1 MSRRLHFL
9 LVLLGLGIG
18 WGSTQA
24 LGKIAVSTGHG
35 LFGLMFWQLA
45 IAVAALGTIRAL
57 RGGPLRVAPQGLGM
71 AAAVAL
77 VGTLIPGMTFYT
89 SIARLPAGIMSILIA
104 TVPLLAFPVAVLLG
118 LDRFGLRRLLGLL
131 LGFVA
136 MLLIALPETALPEGA
151 KAVWLVVAMIGPLCY
166 ALEGNIIARWGTGG
180 LDPLETILV
189 ASGVAILV
197 VLPLMLGSGQWIDPR
212 PPWGAPEAAL
222 VAGALVNAVMYVG
235 YVWLARAAGP
245 VFAAQTGYV
254 VTLAGVGWAMLL
266 LGERFAPA
274 VWLAAALL
282 LAGLALVRPREGTD
296 ARSEAERTETPAVSR

>member
-1 MSRRLHFL
+1 MPQRLRFL
-9 LVLLGLGIG
+9 LVLVGLGIG

-35 LFGLMFWQLA
+35 IFGLIFWQLA

-57 RGGPLRVAPQGLGM
+57 RGGPLRVTPRGLIM
-71 AAAVAL
+71 ASAVAL
-77 VGTLIPGMTFYT
+77 VGTLIPGTTFYI

-104 TVPLLAFPVAVLLG
+104 TVPLLAFPIAVMLG
-118 LDRFGLRRLLGLL
+118 LDRFGLRRVLGLL
-131 LGFVA
+131 CGFAA
-136 MLLIALPETALPEGA
+136 MLLIALPEAALPAGA
-151 KAVWLVVAMIGPLCY
+151 KAAWLVVAIVGPLCY

-180 LDPLETILV
+180 LDPLETILL
-189 ASGVAILV
+189 ASCLALV
-197 VLPLMLGSGQWIDPR
+197 VALPLMLATGQWIDPR

-235 YVWLARAAGP
+235 YVWLTRAAGP

-282 LAGLALVRPREGTD
+282 LAGLALVRPREDRVAQITD
-296 ARSEAERTETPAVSR
+296 PAV

>member
-1 MSRRLHFL
+1 MPRQLLFL
-9 LVLLGLGIG
+9 VVLLGLGIG

-35 LFGLMFWQLA
+35 LFGLIFWQLV
-45 IAVAALGTIRAL
+45 ISVLALGTLRAL
-57 RGGPLRVAPQGLGM
+57 RGGPMRVSRRAAGM

-77 VGTLIPGMTFYT
+77 VGTLVPGTTFYL

-118 LDRFGLRRLLGLL
+118 LDRFGLRRAAGLL
-131 LGFVA
+131 CGFTGMV
-136 MLLIALPETALPEGA
+136 LIALPEVALPPGA
-151 KAVWLVVAMIGPLCY
+151 QAAWLLLAMIGPLCY

-180 LDPLETILV
+180 LDPLETILLASAV
-189 ASGVAILV
+189 ALTLA
-197 VLPLMLGSGQWIDPR
+197 LPLMLASGHWIDPR

-222 VAGALVNAVMYVG
+222 VASALVNAAMYVG

-266 LGERFAPA
+266 LDERFAPA

-282 LAGLALVRPREGTD
+282 MAGLALVRPRE
-296 ARSEAERTETPAVSR
+296 E

>member
-1 MSRRLHFL
+1 MPQRLHFL

-35 LFGLMFWQLA
+35 LFGLIFWQLA
-45 IAVAALGTIRAL
+45 IAVAALGMIRAL
-57 RGGPLRVAPQGLGM
+57 RGGPLRVTPRGLTM
-71 AAAVAL
+71 ASAVAL
-77 VGTLIPGMTFYT
+77 VGTLIPGTTFYI

-104 TVPLLAFPVAVLLG
+104 TVPLLAFPIAVMLG
-118 LDRFGLRRLLGLL
+118 LDRFGLRRVLGLL
-131 LGFVA
+131 CGFAA
-136 MLLIALPETALPEGA
+136 MLLIALPEAALPAGA
-151 KAVWLVVAMIGPLCY
+151 KAAWLVVAIVGPLCY

-189 ASGVAILV
+189 ASCVALV
-197 VLPLMLGSGQWIDPR
+197 VALPLMLATGQWIDPR

-235 YVWLARAAGP
+235 YVWLTRAAGP

-282 LAGLALVRPREGTD
+282 LAGLALVRPRED
-296 ARSEAERTETPAVSR
+296 RVAHIPDPAV

>member
-1 MSRRLHFL
+1 MPQRLRFL
-9 LVLLGLGIG
+9 LVLVGLGIG

-35 LFGLMFWQLA
+35 IFGLIFWQLA

-57 RGGPLRVAPQGLGM
+57 RGGPLRVTPRGLIM
-71 AAAVAL
+71 ASAVAL
-77 VGTLIPGMTFYT
+77 VGTLIPGTTFYI

-104 TVPLLAFPVAVLLG
+104 TVPLLAFPIAVMLG
-118 LDRFGLRRLLGLL
+118 LDRFGLRRVLGLL
-131 LGFVA
+131 CGFAA
-136 MLLIALPETALPEGA
+136 MLLIALPEAALPAGA
-151 KAVWLVVAMIGPLCY
+151 KAAWLVVAIVGPLCY

-180 LDPLETILV
+180 LDPLETILL
-189 ASGVAILV
+189 ASCMALV
-197 VLPLMLGSGQWIDPR
+197 VALPLMLATGQWIDPR

-235 YVWLARAAGP
+235 YVWLTRAAGP

-282 LAGLALVRPREGTD
+282 LAGLALVRPRED
-296 ARSEAERTETPAVSR
+296 RVAQIPDPAV

>member
-1 MSRRLHFL
+1 MPRRFLFL

-45 IAVAALGTIRAL
+45 IAVAALGAIRAL
-57 RGGPLRVAPQGLGM
+57 RGGRTRVTRRGLGM

-77 VGTLIPGMTFYT
+77 VGTLIPGTTFYT

-104 TVPLLAFPVAVLLG
+104 TVPLLSFPIAVVLG
-118 LDRFGLRRLLGLL
+118 LDRFGLRRAMGLL
-131 LGFVA
+131 CGFVA
-136 MLLIALPETALPEGA
+136 MLLIALPEAALPAGA
-151 KAVWLVVAMIGPLCY
+151 KAAWLVIAMVGPLCY

-189 ASGVAILV
+189 ASGVALVLV
-197 VLPLMLGSGQWIDPR
+197 VPLMLATGQWIDPR
-212 PPWGAPEAAL
+212 TPWGAPEAAL

-235 YVWLARAAGP
+235 YVWLAQAAGP

-282 LAGLALVRPREGTD
+282 MAGLALVTPRGD
-296 ARSEAERTETPAVSR
+296 RVADSPARAV

>member
-1 MSRRLHFL
+1 MPRRLRFV

-35 LFGLMFWQLA
+35 LFGLIFWQLA
-45 IAVAALGTIRAL
+45 ISVAALGAIRAA
-57 RGGPLRVAPQGLGM
+57 RPGPIRVSRPALTI
-71 AAAVAL
+71 ALVVAL
-77 VGTLIPGMTFYT
+77 VGTLVPNTTFYL

-104 TVPLLAFPVAVLLG
+104 TVPLLAFPIAVVLG
-118 LDRFGLRRLLGLL
+118 LDRFGFRRALGLL
-131 LGFVA
+131 CGFA
-136 MLLIALPETALPEGA
+136 GMLLIALPEAALPPGA
-151 KAVWLVVAMIGPLCY
+151 KAAWLIVAMVGPLCY

-180 LDPLETILV
+180 LDPLETILL
-189 ASGVAILV
+189 ASGVALAV
-197 VLPLMLGSGQWIDPR
+197 ALPVMLATGQWIDPR

-222 VAGALVNAVMYVG
+222 AAGAIVNAVMYVG
-235 YVWLARAAGP
+235 YDWLARAAGP

-274 VWLAAALL
+274 VWAAAALL
-282 LAGLALVRPREGTD
+282 LAGLALVRPREGQT
-296 ARSEAERTETPAVSR
+296 

>member
-1 MSRRLHFL
+1 MPQRVLFV
-9 LVLLGLGIG
+9 LVLLALGIG

-45 IAVAALGTIRAL
+45 IAVTALGALRAL
-57 RGGPLRVAPQGLGM
+57 RGGHLRVAPRGLGM
-71 AAAVAL
+71 ASAVAL
-77 VGTLIPGMTFYT
+77 VGTLIPGTTFYL

-104 TVPLLAFPVAVLLG
+104 TVPLLAFPIAVVLG
-118 LDRFGLRRLLGLL
+118 LDRFGIRRVMGLIC
-131 LGFVA
+131 GFVA
-136 MLLIALPETALPEGA
+136 MLLIALPEAAQPEGA
-151 KAVWLVVAMIGPLCY
+151 KAAWLVIAMVGPLCY

-189 ASGVAILV
+189 ASGVALLL
-197 VLPLMLGSGQWIDPR
+197 VLPLMLASGQWIDPR

-282 LAGLALVRPREGTD
+282 LAGLALVRPRG
-296 ARSEAERTETPAVSR
+296 SRGDDVPNPV

>member
-1 MSRRLHFL
+1 MPRRFLFL
-9 LVLLGLGIG
+9 LVLLGLGVG

-45 IAVAALGTIRAL
+45 IAVAALGAIRAL
-57 RGGPLRVAPQGLGM
+57 RGGRLHVTRRGLGM

-77 VGTLIPGMTFYT
+77 VGTLIPGTTFYT

-104 TVPLLAFPVAVLLG
+104 TVPLLAFPVAVVLG
-118 LDRFGLRRLLGLL
+118 LDRFGLRRAMGLL
-131 LGFVA
+131 CGFVA
-136 MLLIALPETALPEGA
+136 MLLIALPEAALPVGA
-151 KAVWLVVAMIGPLCY
+151 KAAWLVVAMVGPLCY

-189 ASGVAILV
+189 ASGVALV
-197 VLPLMLGSGQWIDPR
+197 LVIPLMLLSGQWIDPR
-212 PPWGAPEAAL
+212 LPWGAPEAAL
-222 VAGALVNAVMYVG
+222 VAGALVNALMYVG
-235 YVWLARAAGP
+235 YVWLAQAAGP

-266 LGERFAPA
+266 LGERFAPS

-282 LAGLALVRPREGTD
+282 MAGLALVTPRGD
-296 ARSEAERTETPAVSR
+296 RVADSPERAS

>member
-1 MSRRLHFL
+1 MPRRVPFV

-35 LFGLMFWQLA
+35 MFGLVFWQLT
-45 IAVAALGTIRAL
+45 ISCVVLGTIRML
-57 RGGPLRVAPQGLGM
+57 RPGPMRVPRRAI
-71 AAAVAL
+71 AICAAVAL
-77 VGTLIPGMTFYT
+77 VGTLVPGTTFYI
-89 SIARLPAGIMSILIA
+89 SIARMPAGIMSILIA
-104 TVPLLAFPVAVLLG
+104 TVPLLAFPIAVLLG
-118 LDRFGLRRLLGLL
+118 LDSFGLRRALGLAC
-131 LGFVA
+131 GFA
-136 MLLIALPETALPEGA
+136 GMLLIALPEAALPSGA
-151 KAVWLVVAMIGPLCY
+151 KAAWLVVAMVGPVCY

-189 ASGVAILV
+189 ASALALV
-197 VLPLMLGSGQWIDPR
+197 VALPLMLASGHWIDPR
-212 PPWGAPEAAL
+212 PPWRAPEAAL

-266 LGERFAPA
+266 LGERFSPA
-274 VWLAAALL
+274 VWAAAALL
-282 LAGLALVRPREGTD
+282 LVGLALVHPRERQG
-296 ARSEAERTETPAVSR
+296 

>member
-1 MSRRLHFL
+1 MSRRLQFV

-35 LFGLMFWQLA
+35 LFGLIFWQLA
-45 IAVAALGTIRAL
+45 IAVAALGAIRAL
-57 RGGPLRVAPQGLGM
+57 RPGPMRVTRPALAM
-71 AAAVAL
+71 CVAVAL
-77 VGTLIPGMTFYT
+77 VGTLVPGTTFYL

-104 TVPLLAFPVAVLLG
+104 TVPLLAFPIAVFLG
-118 LDRFGLRRLLGLL
+118 LDRFGVRRALGLL
-131 LGFVA
+131 CGFVG
-136 MLLIALPETALPEGA
+136 MLLIAIPEAALPPGA
-151 KAVWLVVAMIGPLCY
+151 RVAWLLIAMIGPLCY

-189 ASGVAILV
+189 ASGVALLV
-197 VLPLMLGSGQWIDPR
+197 ALPVMLATGQWIDPR
-212 PPWGAPEAAL
+212 PPWGAPEVAL
-222 VAGALVNAVMYVG
+222 VAGALVNALMYVG

-274 VWLAAALL
+274 VWLAVALL
-282 LAGLALVRPREGTD
+282 LAGLALVRPREATD
-296 ARSEAERTETPAVSR
+296 AGNPAAREREVPQ

>member
-1 MSRRLHFL
+1 MPQRLRFL
-9 LVLLGLGIG
+9 LVLVGLGIG

-35 LFGLMFWQLA
+35 IFGLIFWQLA

-57 RGGPLRVAPQGLGM
+57 RGGPLRVTPRGLIM
-71 AAAVAL
+71 ASAVAL
-77 VGTLIPGMTFYT
+77 VGTLIPGTTFYI

-104 TVPLLAFPVAVLLG
+104 TVPLLAFPIAVMLG
-118 LDRFGLRRLLGLL
+118 LDRFGLRRVLGLL
-131 LGFVA
+131 CGFAA
-136 MLLIALPETALPEGA
+136 MLLIALPEAALPAGA
-151 KAVWLVVAMIGPLCY
+151 KAAWLVVAIVGPLCY

-180 LDPLETILV
+180 LDPLETILLASCV
-189 ASGVAILV
+189 ALV
-197 VLPLMLGSGQWIDPR
+197 VALPLMLATGQWIDPR

-235 YVWLARAAGP
+235 YVWLTRAAGP

-282 LAGLALVRPREGTD
+282 LAGLALVRPRED
-296 ARSEAERTETPAVSR
+296 RVAQIPDPAV